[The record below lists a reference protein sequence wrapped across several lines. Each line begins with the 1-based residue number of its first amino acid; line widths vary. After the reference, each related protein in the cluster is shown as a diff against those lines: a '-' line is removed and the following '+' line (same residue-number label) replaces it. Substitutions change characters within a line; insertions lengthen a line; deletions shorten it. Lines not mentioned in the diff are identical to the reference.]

1 MALPLPN
8 AKYMIYKHL
17 PGMYGIKKT
26 QLLIGMQLLI
36 RKMINNSETTF
47 EKNKAVCE
55 NNGLSITRVQ

>member
-1 MALPLPN
+1 
-8 AKYMIYKHL
+8 
-17 PGMYGIKKT
+17 MYDIKKT
-26 QLLIGMQLLI
+26 QLLIGMQLLT